1 MNTKLLTGIALSLAM
16 ISSSAFSANS
26 MLNDPYST
34 HVINNSKVNSSY
46 GIHSSEM
53 RSSSNQHVDK
63 AVSFDKA
70 ASSWGWDADS
80 SK

>member
-1 MNTKLLTGIALSLAM
+1 MNTKLLSGIALSLAM

-53 RSSSNQHVDK
+53 RSSSTQHVDK

-70 ASSWGWDADS
+70 ASTWGWDTDS

>member
-1 MNTKLLTGIALSLAM
+1 MNSKLLTGIALSLAM
-16 ISSSAFSANS
+16 VSSSAFSANS

-53 RSSSNQHVDK
+53 RTGSNQHVDK
-63 AVSFDKA
+63 AFSFDKA